1 MFMNAKNKKWILLI
15 FGLVEAII
23 AVVCFSR
30 GILNLWNTN
39 GSVIKILIPIGI
51 LIALIAGYI
60 LMSMWYLR
68 EPKQVMMDENE
79 NHSYSELQNVLSSYT
94 NGKYFGKIAKTV
106 MEQLERLNTSCERTK
121 EAINKRFDRSSL
133 SYEKYYSIVDVAEK
147 TANQNVVAM
156 TNRMKF
162 FDEEEYAR
170 LENYRNDNIPD
181 DIQEKQIALYKE
193 NQAKIEGAIAVN
205 ENLILKMDTLS
216 MELAKISNSSEAD
229 METMLGEI
237 EELTKENAHSLYFAM
252 WNKYNLGYIR
262 DKDLAFVIND
272 YMINTYDHKVA
283 KRIQR
288 ILNQNGENLATDGIF
303 GAKTIEAIHRTNKE
317 WLIEQILIDRYNNFR
332 ENVARDYSQINNYKG
347 WINRLNKIA
356 EIVGSKLRFS
366 NEY

>member
-39 GSVIKILIPIGI
+39 GSAIKILIPIGI

-60 LMSMWYLR
+60 LMSIWYLR

-121 EAINKRFDRSSL
+121 EAINKRFDKSSV

-216 MELAKISNSSEAD
+216 MELAKISNSSESD
-229 METMLGEI
+229 MEVMLGEI
-237 EELTKENAHSLYFAM
+237 EELTKEV
-252 WNKYNLGYIR
+252 KYY
-262 DKDLAFVIND
+262 
-272 YMINTYDHKVA
+272 T
-283 KRIQR
+283 
-288 ILNQNGENLATDGIF
+288 
-303 GAKTIEAIHRTNKE
+303 
-317 WLIEQILIDRYNNFR
+317 
-332 ENVARDYSQINNYKG
+332 
-347 WINRLNKIA
+347 
-356 EIVGSKLRFS
+356 
-366 NEY
+366 

>member
-1 MFMNAKNKKWILLI
+1 MFMNVKNKKWILLI

-39 GSVIKILIPIGI
+39 GSAIKILIPIGI

-60 LMSMWYLR
+60 LMSIWYLR

-121 EAINKRFDRSSL
+121 EAINKRFDKSSL

-216 MELAKISNSSEAD
+216 MELAKISNSSESD
-229 METMLGEI
+229 MEAMLGEI
-237 EELTKENAHSLYFAM
+237 EELTKEV
-252 WNKYNLGYIR
+252 KYY
-262 DKDLAFVIND
+262 
-272 YMINTYDHKVA
+272 T
-283 KRIQR
+283 
-288 ILNQNGENLATDGIF
+288 
-303 GAKTIEAIHRTNKE
+303 
-317 WLIEQILIDRYNNFR
+317 
-332 ENVARDYSQINNYKG
+332 
-347 WINRLNKIA
+347 
-356 EIVGSKLRFS
+356 
-366 NEY
+366 

>member
-39 GSVIKILIPIGI
+39 GSAIKILIPIGI

-60 LMSMWYLR
+60 LMSIWYLR

-121 EAINKRFDRSSL
+121 EAINKRFDKSSL

-216 MELAKISNSSEAD
+216 MELAKISNSSESD
-229 METMLGEI
+229 MEVMLGEI
-237 EELTKENAHSLYFAM
+237 EELTKEV
-252 WNKYNLGYIR
+252 KYY
-262 DKDLAFVIND
+262 
-272 YMINTYDHKVA
+272 T
-283 KRIQR
+283 
-288 ILNQNGENLATDGIF
+288 
-303 GAKTIEAIHRTNKE
+303 
-317 WLIEQILIDRYNNFR
+317 
-332 ENVARDYSQINNYKG
+332 
-347 WINRLNKIA
+347 
-356 EIVGSKLRFS
+356 
-366 NEY
+366 

>member
-1 MFMNAKNKKWILLI
+1 MVMFMNAKNKKWILLI

-39 GSVIKILIPIGI
+39 GSAIKILIPIGI

-60 LMSMWYLR
+60 LMSIWYLR

-237 EELTKENAHSLYFAM
+237 EELTKEV
-252 WNKYNLGYIR
+252 KYY
-262 DKDLAFVIND
+262 
-272 YMINTYDHKVA
+272 T
-283 KRIQR
+283 
-288 ILNQNGENLATDGIF
+288 
-303 GAKTIEAIHRTNKE
+303 
-317 WLIEQILIDRYNNFR
+317 
-332 ENVARDYSQINNYKG
+332 
-347 WINRLNKIA
+347 
-356 EIVGSKLRFS
+356 
-366 NEY
+366 

>member
-1 MFMNAKNKKWILLI
+1 MFMNAKNKKWIFLI

-39 GSVIKILIPIGI
+39 GSAIKILIPIGI

-60 LMSMWYLR
+60 LMSIWYLR

-121 EAINKRFDRSSL
+121 EAINKRFDKSSL

-229 METMLGEI
+229 MEAMLGEI
-237 EELTKENAHSLYFAM
+237 EELTKEV
-252 WNKYNLGYIR
+252 KYY
-262 DKDLAFVIND
+262 
-272 YMINTYDHKVA
+272 T
-283 KRIQR
+283 
-288 ILNQNGENLATDGIF
+288 
-303 GAKTIEAIHRTNKE
+303 
-317 WLIEQILIDRYNNFR
+317 
-332 ENVARDYSQINNYKG
+332 
-347 WINRLNKIA
+347 
-356 EIVGSKLRFS
+356 
-366 NEY
+366 

>member
-1 MFMNAKNKKWILLI
+1 MVMFMNAKNKKWILLI

-39 GSVIKILIPIGI
+39 GSAIKILIPIGI

-237 EELTKENAHSLYFAM
+237 EELTKEV
-252 WNKYNLGYIR
+252 KYY
-262 DKDLAFVIND
+262 
-272 YMINTYDHKVA
+272 T
-283 KRIQR
+283 
-288 ILNQNGENLATDGIF
+288 
-303 GAKTIEAIHRTNKE
+303 
-317 WLIEQILIDRYNNFR
+317 
-332 ENVARDYSQINNYKG
+332 
-347 WINRLNKIA
+347 
-356 EIVGSKLRFS
+356 
-366 NEY
+366 

>member
-1 MFMNAKNKKWILLI
+1 MNAKNKKWILLI

-237 EELTKENAHSLYFAM
+237 EELTKEV
-252 WNKYNLGYIR
+252 KYY
-262 DKDLAFVIND
+262 
-272 YMINTYDHKVA
+272 T
-283 KRIQR
+283 
-288 ILNQNGENLATDGIF
+288 
-303 GAKTIEAIHRTNKE
+303 
-317 WLIEQILIDRYNNFR
+317 
-332 ENVARDYSQINNYKG
+332 
-347 WINRLNKIA
+347 
-356 EIVGSKLRFS
+356 
-366 NEY
+366 

>member
-121 EAINKRFDRSSL
+121 EAITKRFDKSSL

-237 EELTKENAHSLYFAM
+237 EELTKEV
-252 WNKYNLGYIR
+252 KYY
-262 DKDLAFVIND
+262 
-272 YMINTYDHKVA
+272 T
-283 KRIQR
+283 
-288 ILNQNGENLATDGIF
+288 
-303 GAKTIEAIHRTNKE
+303 
-317 WLIEQILIDRYNNFR
+317 
-332 ENVARDYSQINNYKG
+332 
-347 WINRLNKIA
+347 
-356 EIVGSKLRFS
+356 
-366 NEY
+366 

>member
-1 MFMNAKNKKWILLI
+1 
-15 FGLVEAII
+15 
-23 AVVCFSR
+23 
-30 GILNLWNTN
+30 
-39 GSVIKILIPIGI
+39 
-51 LIALIAGYI
+51 
-60 LMSMWYLR
+60 MSMWYLR

-237 EELTKENAHSLYFAM
+237 EELTKEV
-252 WNKYNLGYIR
+252 KYY
-262 DKDLAFVIND
+262 
-272 YMINTYDHKVA
+272 T
-283 KRIQR
+283 
-288 ILNQNGENLATDGIF
+288 
-303 GAKTIEAIHRTNKE
+303 
-317 WLIEQILIDRYNNFR
+317 
-332 ENVARDYSQINNYKG
+332 
-347 WINRLNKIA
+347 
-356 EIVGSKLRFS
+356 
-366 NEY
+366 

>member
-39 GSVIKILIPIGI
+39 GSAIKILIPIGI

-60 LMSMWYLR
+60 LMSIWYLR

-121 EAINKRFDRSSL
+121 EAINKRFDKSSL

-229 METMLGEI
+229 MEAMLGEI
-237 EELTKENAHSLYFAM
+237 EELTKEV
-252 WNKYNLGYIR
+252 KYY
-262 DKDLAFVIND
+262 
-272 YMINTYDHKVA
+272 T
-283 KRIQR
+283 
-288 ILNQNGENLATDGIF
+288 
-303 GAKTIEAIHRTNKE
+303 
-317 WLIEQILIDRYNNFR
+317 
-332 ENVARDYSQINNYKG
+332 
-347 WINRLNKIA
+347 
-356 EIVGSKLRFS
+356 
-366 NEY
+366 

>member
-1 MFMNAKNKKWILLI
+1 MNAKNKKWILLI

-39 GSVIKILIPIGI
+39 GSAIKILIPIGI

-60 LMSMWYLR
+60 LMSIWYLR

-237 EELTKENAHSLYFAM
+237 EELTKEV
-252 WNKYNLGYIR
+252 KYY
-262 DKDLAFVIND
+262 
-272 YMINTYDHKVA
+272 T
-283 KRIQR
+283 
-288 ILNQNGENLATDGIF
+288 
-303 GAKTIEAIHRTNKE
+303 
-317 WLIEQILIDRYNNFR
+317 
-332 ENVARDYSQINNYKG
+332 
-347 WINRLNKIA
+347 
-356 EIVGSKLRFS
+356 
-366 NEY
+366 

>member
-1 MFMNAKNKKWILLI
+1 MLMNVKNKKWILLA
-15 FGLVEAII
+15 FGIVEAII

-30 GILNLWNTN
+30 GLLDLWNTN
-39 GSVIKILIPIGI
+39 GNAIKILIPIGI
-51 LIALIAGYI
+51 LIVLIAGYI
-60 LMSMWYLR
+60 LVSIWYLR

-79 NHSYSELQNVLSSYT
+79 SHSYSELQNVLRNYT

-121 EAINKRFDRSSL
+121 EAITKRFDKASL

-229 METMLGEI
+229 MEAMLGEI
-237 EELTKENAHSLYFAM
+237 EELTKEV
-252 WNKYNLGYIR
+252 KYY
-262 DKDLAFVIND
+262 
-272 YMINTYDHKVA
+272 T
-283 KRIQR
+283 
-288 ILNQNGENLATDGIF
+288 
-303 GAKTIEAIHRTNKE
+303 
-317 WLIEQILIDRYNNFR
+317 
-332 ENVARDYSQINNYKG
+332 
-347 WINRLNKIA
+347 
-356 EIVGSKLRFS
+356 
-366 NEY
+366 

>member
-39 GSVIKILIPIGI
+39 GSAVKILIPIGI

-60 LMSMWYLR
+60 LMSIWYLR

-94 NGKYFGKIAKTV
+94 SGKYFGKIAKTV

-237 EELTKENAHSLYFAM
+237 EELTKEV
-252 WNKYNLGYIR
+252 KYY
-262 DKDLAFVIND
+262 
-272 YMINTYDHKVA
+272 T
-283 KRIQR
+283 
-288 ILNQNGENLATDGIF
+288 
-303 GAKTIEAIHRTNKE
+303 
-317 WLIEQILIDRYNNFR
+317 
-332 ENVARDYSQINNYKG
+332 
-347 WINRLNKIA
+347 
-356 EIVGSKLRFS
+356 
-366 NEY
+366 

>member
-1 MFMNAKNKKWILLI
+1 MLMNVKNKKWILLV
-15 FGLVEAII
+15 FGIVEAII

-39 GSVIKILIPIGI
+39 GNAIKILIPIGI
-51 LIALIAGYI
+51 LIVLIAGYI
-60 LMSMWYLR
+60 LMSIWYLR

-79 NHSYSELQNVLSSYT
+79 SHSYSELQNVLRNYT

-121 EAINKRFDRSSL
+121 EAINKRFDKSSL

-229 METMLGEI
+229 MEAMLGEI
-237 EELTKENAHSLYFAM
+237 EELTKEV
-252 WNKYNLGYIR
+252 KYY
-262 DKDLAFVIND
+262 
-272 YMINTYDHKVA
+272 T
-283 KRIQR
+283 
-288 ILNQNGENLATDGIF
+288 
-303 GAKTIEAIHRTNKE
+303 
-317 WLIEQILIDRYNNFR
+317 
-332 ENVARDYSQINNYKG
+332 
-347 WINRLNKIA
+347 
-356 EIVGSKLRFS
+356 
-366 NEY
+366 

>member
-15 FGLVEAII
+15 FGLLEAII

-39 GSVIKILIPIGI
+39 GSAIKILIPIGI

-60 LMSMWYLR
+60 LMSIWYLR

-121 EAINKRFDRSSL
+121 EAINKRFDKSSL

-216 MELAKISNSSEAD
+216 MELAKISNSSESD
-229 METMLGEI
+229 MEVMLGEI
-237 EELTKENAHSLYFAM
+237 EELTKEV
-252 WNKYNLGYIR
+252 KYY
-262 DKDLAFVIND
+262 
-272 YMINTYDHKVA
+272 T
-283 KRIQR
+283 
-288 ILNQNGENLATDGIF
+288 
-303 GAKTIEAIHRTNKE
+303 
-317 WLIEQILIDRYNNFR
+317 
-332 ENVARDYSQINNYKG
+332 
-347 WINRLNKIA
+347 
-356 EIVGSKLRFS
+356 
-366 NEY
+366 

>member
-1 MFMNAKNKKWILLI
+1 MLMNAKNKKWILLA
-15 FGLVEAII
+15 FGIVEAII

-39 GSVIKILIPIGI
+39 GETIRILIPIGI
-51 LIALIAGYI
+51 LIVLITGFV

-79 NHSYSELQNVLSSYT
+79 NHSYNELQNVLSSYT
-94 NGKYFGKIAKTV
+94 KGKYFGAIAKTV

-121 EAINKRFDRSSL
+121 EAITKRFDKSSL

-193 NQAKIEGAIAVN
+193 NQAKIESAIAVN

-229 METMLGEI
+229 MEAMLGEI
-237 EELTKENAHSLYFAM
+237 EELTKEV
-252 WNKYNLGYIR
+252 KYY
-262 DKDLAFVIND
+262 
-272 YMINTYDHKVA
+272 T
-283 KRIQR
+283 
-288 ILNQNGENLATDGIF
+288 
-303 GAKTIEAIHRTNKE
+303 
-317 WLIEQILIDRYNNFR
+317 
-332 ENVARDYSQINNYKG
+332 
-347 WINRLNKIA
+347 
-356 EIVGSKLRFS
+356 
-366 NEY
+366 

>member
-39 GSVIKILIPIGI
+39 GNAIKILIPIGI
-51 LIALIAGYI
+51 LIVLIVGYV

-237 EELTKENAHSLYFAM
+237 EELTKEV
-252 WNKYNLGYIR
+252 KYY
-262 DKDLAFVIND
+262 
-272 YMINTYDHKVA
+272 T
-283 KRIQR
+283 
-288 ILNQNGENLATDGIF
+288 
-303 GAKTIEAIHRTNKE
+303 
-317 WLIEQILIDRYNNFR
+317 
-332 ENVARDYSQINNYKG
+332 
-347 WINRLNKIA
+347 
-356 EIVGSKLRFS
+356 
-366 NEY
+366 

>member
-237 EELTKENAHSLYFAM
+237 EELTKEV
-252 WNKYNLGYIR
+252 KYY
-262 DKDLAFVIND
+262 
-272 YMINTYDHKVA
+272 T
-283 KRIQR
+283 
-288 ILNQNGENLATDGIF
+288 
-303 GAKTIEAIHRTNKE
+303 
-317 WLIEQILIDRYNNFR
+317 
-332 ENVARDYSQINNYKG
+332 
-347 WINRLNKIA
+347 
-356 EIVGSKLRFS
+356 
-366 NEY
+366 

>member
-39 GSVIKILIPIGI
+39 GSAIKILIPIGI

-60 LMSMWYLR
+60 LMSIWYLR

-121 EAINKRFDRSSL
+121 EAINKRFDKSSL

-216 MELAKISNSSEAD
+216 MELAKISNSSESD
-229 METMLGEI
+229 MEAMLGEI
-237 EELTKENAHSLYFAM
+237 EELTKEV
-252 WNKYNLGYIR
+252 KYY
-262 DKDLAFVIND
+262 
-272 YMINTYDHKVA
+272 T
-283 KRIQR
+283 
-288 ILNQNGENLATDGIF
+288 
-303 GAKTIEAIHRTNKE
+303 
-317 WLIEQILIDRYNNFR
+317 
-332 ENVARDYSQINNYKG
+332 
-347 WINRLNKIA
+347 
-356 EIVGSKLRFS
+356 
-366 NEY
+366 

>member
-1 MFMNAKNKKWILLI
+1 MVMLMNVKNKKWILLV
-15 FGLVEAII
+15 FGIVEAII

-39 GSVIKILIPIGI
+39 GNAIKILIPIGI
-51 LIALIAGYI
+51 LIVLIAGYI
-60 LMSMWYLR
+60 LMSIWYLR

-79 NHSYSELQNVLSSYT
+79 SHSYSELQNVLRNYT

-121 EAINKRFDRSSL
+121 EAINKRFDKSSL

-229 METMLGEI
+229 MEAMLGEI
-237 EELTKENAHSLYFAM
+237 EELTKEV
-252 WNKYNLGYIR
+252 KYY
-262 DKDLAFVIND
+262 
-272 YMINTYDHKVA
+272 T
-283 KRIQR
+283 
-288 ILNQNGENLATDGIF
+288 
-303 GAKTIEAIHRTNKE
+303 
-317 WLIEQILIDRYNNFR
+317 
-332 ENVARDYSQINNYKG
+332 
-347 WINRLNKIA
+347 
-356 EIVGSKLRFS
+356 
-366 NEY
+366 

>member
-1 MFMNAKNKKWILLI
+1 MFMNVKNKKWILLI

-39 GSVIKILIPIGI
+39 GSAIKILIPIGI

-60 LMSMWYLR
+60 LMSIWYLR

-121 EAINKRFDRSSL
+121 EAINKRFDKSSL

-216 MELAKISNSSEAD
+216 MELAKISNSSESD
-229 METMLGEI
+229 MEVMLGEI
-237 EELTKENAHSLYFAM
+237 EELTKEV
-252 WNKYNLGYIR
+252 KYY
-262 DKDLAFVIND
+262 
-272 YMINTYDHKVA
+272 T
-283 KRIQR
+283 
-288 ILNQNGENLATDGIF
+288 
-303 GAKTIEAIHRTNKE
+303 
-317 WLIEQILIDRYNNFR
+317 
-332 ENVARDYSQINNYKG
+332 
-347 WINRLNKIA
+347 
-356 EIVGSKLRFS
+356 
-366 NEY
+366 

>member
-205 ENLILKMDTLS
+205 ENLILKMDILS

-237 EELTKENAHSLYFAM
+237 EELTKEV
-252 WNKYNLGYIR
+252 KYY
-262 DKDLAFVIND
+262 
-272 YMINTYDHKVA
+272 T
-283 KRIQR
+283 
-288 ILNQNGENLATDGIF
+288 
-303 GAKTIEAIHRTNKE
+303 
-317 WLIEQILIDRYNNFR
+317 
-332 ENVARDYSQINNYKG
+332 
-347 WINRLNKIA
+347 
-356 EIVGSKLRFS
+356 
-366 NEY
+366 

>member
-1 MFMNAKNKKWILLI
+1 MVMFMNAKNKKWILLI

-237 EELTKENAHSLYFAM
+237 EELTKEV
-252 WNKYNLGYIR
+252 KYY
-262 DKDLAFVIND
+262 
-272 YMINTYDHKVA
+272 T
-283 KRIQR
+283 
-288 ILNQNGENLATDGIF
+288 
-303 GAKTIEAIHRTNKE
+303 
-317 WLIEQILIDRYNNFR
+317 
-332 ENVARDYSQINNYKG
+332 
-347 WINRLNKIA
+347 
-356 EIVGSKLRFS
+356 
-366 NEY
+366 

>member
-39 GSVIKILIPIGI
+39 GSAIKILIPIGI

-60 LMSMWYLR
+60 LMSIWYLR

-237 EELTKENAHSLYFAM
+237 EELTKEV
-252 WNKYNLGYIR
+252 KYY
-262 DKDLAFVIND
+262 
-272 YMINTYDHKVA
+272 T
-283 KRIQR
+283 
-288 ILNQNGENLATDGIF
+288 
-303 GAKTIEAIHRTNKE
+303 
-317 WLIEQILIDRYNNFR
+317 
-332 ENVARDYSQINNYKG
+332 
-347 WINRLNKIA
+347 
-356 EIVGSKLRFS
+356 
-366 NEY
+366 

>member
-23 AVVCFSR
+23 AVICFSR

-39 GSVIKILIPIGI
+39 GSAIKILIPIGI

-60 LMSMWYLR
+60 LMSIWYLR

-237 EELTKENAHSLYFAM
+237 EELTKEV
-252 WNKYNLGYIR
+252 KYY
-262 DKDLAFVIND
+262 
-272 YMINTYDHKVA
+272 T
-283 KRIQR
+283 
-288 ILNQNGENLATDGIF
+288 
-303 GAKTIEAIHRTNKE
+303 
-317 WLIEQILIDRYNNFR
+317 
-332 ENVARDYSQINNYKG
+332 
-347 WINRLNKIA
+347 
-356 EIVGSKLRFS
+356 
-366 NEY
+366 

>member
-39 GSVIKILIPIGI
+39 GNAIKILIPIGI

-60 LMSMWYLR
+60 LMSIWYLR

-94 NGKYFGKIAKTV
+94 NGKYFGKIARTV

-121 EAINKRFDRSSL
+121 EAINKRFDKSSL

-216 MELAKISNSSEAD
+216 MELAKISNSSESD
-229 METMLGEI
+229 MEAMLGEI
-237 EELTKENAHSLYFAM
+237 EELTKEV
-252 WNKYNLGYIR
+252 KYY
-262 DKDLAFVIND
+262 
-272 YMINTYDHKVA
+272 T
-283 KRIQR
+283 
-288 ILNQNGENLATDGIF
+288 
-303 GAKTIEAIHRTNKE
+303 
-317 WLIEQILIDRYNNFR
+317 
-332 ENVARDYSQINNYKG
+332 
-347 WINRLNKIA
+347 
-356 EIVGSKLRFS
+356 
-366 NEY
+366 

>member
-23 AVVCFSR
+23 AVVCLSR

-39 GSVIKILIPIGI
+39 GSAIKILIPIGI

-60 LMSMWYLR
+60 LMSIWYLR

-237 EELTKENAHSLYFAM
+237 EELTKEV
-252 WNKYNLGYIR
+252 KYY
-262 DKDLAFVIND
+262 
-272 YMINTYDHKVA
+272 T
-283 KRIQR
+283 
-288 ILNQNGENLATDGIF
+288 
-303 GAKTIEAIHRTNKE
+303 
-317 WLIEQILIDRYNNFR
+317 
-332 ENVARDYSQINNYKG
+332 
-347 WINRLNKIA
+347 
-356 EIVGSKLRFS
+356 
-366 NEY
+366 